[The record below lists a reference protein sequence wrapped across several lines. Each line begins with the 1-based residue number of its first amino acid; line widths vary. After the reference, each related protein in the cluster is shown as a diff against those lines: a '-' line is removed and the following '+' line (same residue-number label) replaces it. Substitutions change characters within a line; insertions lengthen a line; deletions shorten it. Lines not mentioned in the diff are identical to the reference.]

1 MQIIDLDQIDR
12 RILAILQTEAGVTA
26 TEVGERIGL
35 SQSACWRRIQ
45 RLRDAGVI
53 KDQPA
58 VLDREKVG
66 LSTRVFA
73 HVKLTSHGRTNIT
86 DFADAVRQYPEVLDC
101 YVVLGNV
108 DFLLRIV
115 TEDIKDYERFM
126 YEKLSQ
132 LPGVQEV
139 NSSIALSEMKHT
151 TVLPIR
157 HTGSMEFTSII
168 VAMALAGAAGG
179 LIAGLL
185 GVGGGIIIVP
195 VLEFVLGL
203 LGVDSAIRM
212 HVAVGTSLATNIPPS
227 FASARAHH
235 KAGAIS
241 MDLIRFW

>member
-1 MQIIDLDQIDR
+1 MQIVDLDQIDR

-66 LSTRVFA
+66 LSTMVFA
-73 HVKLTSHGRTNIT
+73 QVKLTSHGRTNIT
-86 DFADAVRQYPEVLDC
+86 DFADAVRRYPEVLDC

-151 TVLPIR
+151 TVLPI
-157 HTGSMEFTSII
+157 
-168 VAMALAGAAGG
+168 
-179 LIAGLL
+179 
-185 GVGGGIIIVP
+185 
-195 VLEFVLGL
+195 
-203 LGVDSAIRM
+203 
-212 HVAVGTSLATNIPPS
+212 
-227 FASARAHH
+227 
-235 KAGAIS
+235 
-241 MDLIRFW
+241 